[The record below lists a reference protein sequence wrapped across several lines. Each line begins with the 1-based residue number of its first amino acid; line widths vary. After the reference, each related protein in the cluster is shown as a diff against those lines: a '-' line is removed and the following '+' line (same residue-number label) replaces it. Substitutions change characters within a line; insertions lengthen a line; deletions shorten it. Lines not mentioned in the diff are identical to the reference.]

1 VIVRQRGAG
10 IAGAGVALDFG
21 RPVTRVRWANQ
32 AEQVLFLRQVVD
44 TYRGWPEFRKLAAW
58 IVFDWA
64 KCPMRDKRCH
74 ALAIARWV
82 QEHIRY
88 INEGEETFM
97 TPVATLTEGYGDC
110 DEFTTLIASL
120 IESIGID
127 CQVVGLE
134 WDGQYR
140 HSFPRAVVGRM
151 PNGGGPVLLPL
162 DATLDTP
169 VGRPLQD
176 PVLILHQRGKT
187 VATLAL

>member
-10 IAGAGVALDFG
+10 IADAGVELDFG
-21 RPVTRVRWANQ
+21 RPITQVRWPNQ
-32 AEQVLFLRQVVD
+32 AHQVLYLRKVVD
-44 TYRGWPEFRKLAAW
+44 TYRAWPEFRKLAAW

-64 KCPMRDKRCH
+64 ACPMRDKRCH

-82 QEHIRY
+82 QQHVRY
-88 INEGEETFM
+88 INEGEETYM
-97 TPVATLTEGYGDC
+97 TPVATLLERSGDC
-110 DEFTTLIASL
+110 DEFTTLIATL

-140 HSFPRAVVGRM
+140 HIFPRAVVGQA
-151 PNGGGPVLLPL
+151 PGGGPLLLPL

-169 VGRPLQD
+169 VGEPLQD
-176 PVLILHQRGKT
+176 PVLMLHRRGKAVT
-187 VATLAL
+187 TLAL